1 MFGGGGNKELFPQ
14 FSFVLSIGEVD
25 NSRASTQHKGREFS
39 PGHHSLQVDV
49 SAWPWLLMALS
60 ARGSECFL
68 RGWPGK
74 LGTGLTSTGG
84 SGGISVEMT
93 GSHGIRFAPSVV

>member
-14 FSFVLSIGEVD
+14 FRFVPLYWRSGQQQ
-25 NSRASTQHKGREFS
+25 SLHPHKGREFS

-49 SAWPWLLMALS
+49 SAWPWLLLALS